1 MRIAYKFDFIVLI
14 YFLKVILKTKQQ
26 AWVKQNLVDNL
37 IDKSE
42 L

>member
-26 AWVKQNLVDNL
+26 A
-37 IDKSE
+37 
-42 L
+42 